1 MVEDIE
7 WNCCRVTRGG
17 EKSWMVV
24 DSEVVLQPNDGGA
37 GLLSVVDCNLSSE
50 TAPFGWEKGV
60 WGEGKRG
67 QVWES
72 EE

>member
-7 WNCCRVTRGG
+7 WNCGRVTRGG
-17 EKSWMVV
+17 EKSWVVV

-50 TAPFGWEKGV
+50 TAPFG
-60 WGEGKRG
+60 
-67 QVWES
+67 
-72 EE
+72 